1 MSDRDEL
8 DGCLKEIE
16 TACKAYDAGDL
27 SAGKKIA
34 RSLRAIFHQEV
45 GSTAAPLISRQCGT
59 YTKLASSVVKSPYP
73 QGLYSPLMNFE
84 IELAAVSQH
93 VVSSSGNA
101 GGVEPPSIK
110 PRLGRADK
118 FRQVQAPDW
127 WKSEPVFLIDHSKVT
142 RRDCV
147 IWGSGAGPDGEPPSM
162 VSAPLFPLLIKAKL
176 TGLRG
181 MAQGG
186 FHQIV
191 PIHEAHAAA
200 ARQIAHEVLHSPE
213 LKKPA
218 R

>member
-8 DGCLKEIE
+8 DRRLNEIE
-16 TACKAYDAGDL
+16 TACKAYDGGDL

-34 RSLRAIFHQEV
+34 QSLRAIFHQEV
-45 GSTAAPLISRQCGT
+45 GSTTAPLLSRLSGT
-59 YTKLASSVVKSPYP
+59 YTKLASSVVKPPYP

-84 IELAAVSQH
+84 LELGAVSQH

-101 GGVEPPSIK
+101 GGVEPPGIK

-127 WKSEPVFLIDHSKVT
+127 WKSEPVFLIDHSKAT

-147 IWGSGAGPDGEPPSM
+147 IWGSGAGPDGATESM
-162 VSAPLFPLLIKAKL
+162 VSAPLFPLLLKAKL

-181 MAQGG
+181 SAQGG

-191 PIHEAHAAA
+191 PIHEAHGAA
-200 ARQIAHEVLHSPE
+200 ARQIAHEVLNSPE
-213 LKKPA
+213 LKKLA